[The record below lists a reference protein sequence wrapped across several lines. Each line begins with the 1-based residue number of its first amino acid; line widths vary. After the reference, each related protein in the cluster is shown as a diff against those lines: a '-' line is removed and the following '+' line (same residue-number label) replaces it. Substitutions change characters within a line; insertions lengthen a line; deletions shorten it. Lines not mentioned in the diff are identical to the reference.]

1 MVAQGL
7 LFIGQRVVCLAWV
20 DVSPALGLDPII
32 EATEVGEMMTVSKIK
47 ASVLALG
54 LVFGVA
60 GHASAALFDGGL
72 PAGWTA
78 VGNAGTLGAD
88 GVVSLAPSG
97 GSQYGYV
104 SSVDGVN
111 GVALPG
117 VGGSGTGTD
126 GATLRSVV
134 FSAAAGDDLKF
145 FFNYV
150 TSDGA
155 GYADYAWARLLDSTQ
170 AEVALLFTARTAPSG
185 SIVPGFSMPAP
196 TATLTPSSV
205 PIIGGAPAWSA
216 LGPDSGRCFS
226 GGCGYTGWVQ
236 SNYQIAAAGNYIL
249 EFGVTNWSDTAYDSG
264 LAFDGITIGGVV
276 IGDPG
281 NNVPEPAML
290 ALLGL
295 GFAGAAVAGRRR
307 KAA

>member
-1 MVAQGL
+1 M

-104 SSVDGVN
+104 SSVNGVN

-126 GATLRSVV
+126 GSTLRSVV

-216 LGPDSGRCFS
+216 LGPDSGSCFS

-249 EFGVTNWSDTAYDSG
+249 EFGVTNWQDTAYDSG